1 MDKSISVYKV
11 GLLFFFQQFVTRAV
25 RVVDLITNLDMAAFQ
40 AQGGLFTFI
49 NRLEVIGK
57 ASVYQVH
64 MYFSHLHH
72 MICFSPTKKCTVFML
87 VHILKSIYFQLL
99 MKVNIYQRMTKK
111 KLRNFLISLF

>member
-1 MDKSISVYKV
+1 M
-11 GLLFFFQQFVTRAV
+11 TRAV

-57 ASVYQVH
+57 ASVYQVY

-72 MICFSPTKKCTVFML
+72 MICFSPTKKLYSFHACSYIKINTLSTLDESEYLSKNDKKKNKKLFNFF
-87 VHILKSIYFQLL
+87 ILKQNRN
-99 MKVNIYQRMTKK
+99 VNID
-111 KLRNFLISLF
+111 

>member
-1 MDKSISVYKV
+1 M
-11 GLLFFFQQFVTRAV
+11 TRAV

-72 MICFSPTKKCTVFML
+72 MICFSSTKKCTVFML

-99 MKVNIYQRMTKK
+99 MKVNIYQRMTKR